1 MFLHQAH
8 SVGIHGGDRAVRCTQ
23 GWTKCLPGASPS
35 SHPGTAGFPVWHSL
49 CSLVLTSHPQQPKP
63 WCSAPRGTLAHHASN
78 RHCQKDC
85 RSMDGSIACSSCKVF
100 LCAAVYVSVC
110 VESLLAT
117 QWKSKVRVWLT
128 RINANGEL
136 KCMHCKDMQHV
147 CGQTEAQA
155 ESSHCRE
162 QPSTCQGN
170 GSCVTSETGFV
181 NDFLRSGVQERD

>member
-23 GWTKCLPGASPS
+23 GWTNCLPGASPS

-49 CSLVLTSHPQQPKP
+49 CSLVLTSHPQHPKP

-85 RSMDGSIACSSCKVF
+85 RPMDGSIACSSCKVF

-110 VESLLAT
+110 VELTLGNTVEEQSASMAHEDKC
-117 QWKSKVRVWLT
+117 QWRAQVHALQRHAARLW
-128 RINANGEL
+128 AN
-136 KCMHCKDMQHV
+136 
-147 CGQTEAQA
+147 
-155 ESSHCRE
+155 R
-162 QPSTCQGN
+162 
-170 GSCVTSETGFV
+170 GSG
-181 NDFLRSGVQERD
+181 

>member
-1 MFLHQAH
+1 MHPIDTAKKIADQWMAPLLAP
-8 SVGIHGGDRAVRCTQ
+8 AVKYLCVQ
-23 GWTKCLPGASPS
+23 LCMCLC
-35 SHPGTAGFPVWHSL
+35 VWS
-49 CSLVLTSHPQQPKP
+49 
-63 WCSAPRGTLAHHASN
+63 
-78 RHCQKDC
+78 
-85 RSMDGSIACSSCKVF
+85 
-100 LCAAVYVSVC
+100 
-110 VESLLAT
+110 SLLAT
-117 QWKSKVRVWLT
+117 QWKRKVRVWLT